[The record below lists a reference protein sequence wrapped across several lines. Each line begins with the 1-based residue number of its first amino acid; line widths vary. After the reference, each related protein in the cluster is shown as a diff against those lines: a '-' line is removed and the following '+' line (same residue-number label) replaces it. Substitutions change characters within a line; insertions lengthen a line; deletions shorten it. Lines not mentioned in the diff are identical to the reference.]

1 MIECIPNNDTQKR
14 FLLGEGGR
22 KELLAIGLN
31 PSTAN
36 EITLDPT
43 SRNIQTIAKN
53 NDCDGWWLV
62 NLYPL
67 RTSNPKKLPKIAD
80 KELIE
85 KNQKFIEQLFSNP
98 KYNIHKVLCCWGNS
112 IENHLYLEEQAR
124 IIKNKIVK
132 KLYSIGKTMNGNPYH
147 PAPMTVNRYL
157 GGINN
162 VKLIKYSWNLN
173 IKTDWSQNWGGDDF
187 PKGKA
192 IWFGNNIYVEKGYY
206 EITLD
211 LLKKSYKFK
220 KLK

>member
-80 KELIE
+80 KEMIE

-132 KLYSIGKTMNGNPYH
+132 KLYSIGKN
-147 PAPMTVNRYL
+147 
-157 GGINN
+157 
-162 VKLIKYSWNLN
+162 
-173 IKTDWSQNWGGDDF
+173 D
-187 PKGKA
+187 
-192 IWFGNNIYVEKGYY
+192 
-206 EITLD
+206 
-211 LLKKSYKFK
+211 
-220 KLK
+220 